1 MRSPVCD
8 LLGIDFP
15 LLAFSHCRD
24 VVAAV
29 TNAGGFGVL
38 GASSHTPEQL
48 DVELRWIDEHT
59 GGRPYGADILVPGRV
74 VGQDEQLSDADLAA
88 LVPDAHRDFV
98 GSLLGAHGV
107 AMDKDAIVAAGAGRL
122 GQADT
127 ADALMDVLFGH
138 PVKLMANALGPPPA
152 SMLARARR
160 AGVPVAA
167 LVGARQ
173 HAERQLAAG
182 VDLLVAQGSEAGGH
196 TGTVSTLVLVP
207 EVLDVAAG
215 RVPVLAAGGIVTG
228 SQMAAM
234 MALGAHGAWTGSV
247 WLTTE
252 EAETAPATREKLLQ
266 ATASDTVRSRSRTGK
281 PARQLRSDW
290 TDAWEQPG
298 TPDPLPMPLQSMIS
312 EPARRR
318 VDAAAAA
325 GNPGAARLATYF
337 VGQGVGL
344 LHSVKP
350 AGRVVGEFMEDFA
363 AAAARLHGL
372 IR

>member
-1 MRSPVCD
+1 
-8 LLGIDFP
+8 
-15 LLAFSHCRD
+15 

-48 DVELRWIDEHT
+48 GVELRWIDEHT
-59 GGRPYGADILVPGRV
+59 GGRPYGADILVPARV
-74 VGQDEQLSDADLAA
+74 VGQDEQLSDSDLAA
-88 LVPDAHRDFV
+88 LVPAAHRDFV
-98 GSLLGAHGV
+98 RSLLSAHGV
-107 AMDKDAIVAAGAGRL
+107 AMDQDATVATGAGRL

-127 ADALMDVLFGH
+127 ADALMDVVFGH
-138 PVKLMANALGPPPA
+138 PIRLIANALGPPSA

-173 HAERQLAAG
+173 HAERQLDAG

-252 EAETAPATREKLLQ
+252 EAETAPATREKLLR

-298 TPDPLPMPLQSMIS
+298 TPEPLPMPLQSMIS
-312 EPARRR
+312 EPALRR
-318 VDAAAAA
+318 VDAVAAG

-350 AGRVVGEFMEDFA
+350 AGRVVCEFMEDFA
-363 AAAARLHGL
+363 AAADRLQGF